1 MSKQKKM
8 RRQKAL
14 GQVLFGL
21 SLLFLL
27 LALTILAWAVWPNAT
42 DSTQLTVPV
51 GTLPGAPAGA
61 DYASQA
67 DYTLTLE
74 WPTRLRKGQEGSL
87 RATLVESGNGAAGR
101 ETQSVLI
108 EPVLS
113 GVMLDPPGLVQANLA
128 AGQGLVETWTVDTGT
143 AGDYTGKIYVSF
155 GFYDEETAE
164 LIAVPVAVVDLAM
177 QVTSIWGLSSQ
188 LALWFGLVA
197 LVFWGALFI
206 LGRVVQ
212 GPAK

>member
-1 MSKQKKM
+1 MNKPKKM

-14 GQVLFGL
+14 GQALFGL

-27 LALTILAWAVWPNAT
+27 LALTILAWAVWPSST
-42 DSTQLTVPV
+42 DSARLSIPA
-51 GTLPGAPAGA
+51 GTLPGAPESA

-74 WPTRLRKGQEGSL
+74 WPTRLRKGQEGAL
-87 RATLVESGNGAAGR
+87 RATLVEIGNGAAGR

-128 AGQGLVETWTVDTGT
+128 AGQALVETWAVDTGT

-155 GFYDEETAE
+155 GFYDEANEE

-177 QVTSIWGLSSQ
+177 RVTSIWGLSNQ

-212 GPAK
+212 VQGK

>member
-1 MSKQKKM
+1 MTKQKKM

-14 GQVLFGL
+14 GQALFGL

-27 LALTILAWAVWPNAT
+27 LALSILAWAVWPSST
-42 DSTQLTVPV
+42 DSIQLSIPA
-51 GTLPGAPAGA
+51 GTLPGAPVGA

-74 WPTRLRKGQEGSL
+74 WPTRLRKGQEGAL
-87 RATLVESGNGAAGR
+87 RATLVEAGNGAAGR

-128 AGQGLVETWTVDTGT
+128 AGQTLVETWGIDAGT
-143 AGDYTGKIYVSF
+143 AGDFSGKIYVSF
-155 GFYDEETAE
+155 GFYDEENAE
-164 LIAVPVAVVDLAM
+164 LIAVPVAVVDMATR
-177 QVTSIWGLSSQ
+177 VTSIWGLSNQ

-197 LVFWGALFI
+197 FAFWGALFI

-212 GPAK
+212 GEGK